1 MTWRICDNQF
11 SGNFS
16 SKNKQ
21 ARVCSV
27 KQWPLPLLGHIYLLL
42 TAHVTGLCRVNRN
55 TATHLCF
62 QGNLSDTWLGVAEHT
77 AAQALRR
84 LMQEDHKFEAR
95 LNYGVNFKPVWAT
108 WWNPVSKSKPKQRKI
123 KQSAAQ
129 FFYCFLPVLLLFFKP
144 EASSLFSYLKSTF

>member
-27 KQWPLPLLGHIYLLL
+27 KQWPLSFPWSCLSLA
-42 TAHVTGLCRVNRN
+42 AHVTELRRVNSN

-62 QGNLSDTWLGVAEHT
+62 QGNPSDTWLGVAEHT

-84 LMQEDHKFEAR
+84 LMQEDHKFEAS
-95 LNYGVNFKPVWAT
+95 LNYSMNFKPVWAT
-108 WWNPVSKSKPKQRKI
+108 WWNPVSKSKPHQRKI

-129 FFYCFLPVLLLFFKP
+129 FLCCFLPVLVVVNQKLQVYFLF
-144 EASSLFSYLKSTF
+144 